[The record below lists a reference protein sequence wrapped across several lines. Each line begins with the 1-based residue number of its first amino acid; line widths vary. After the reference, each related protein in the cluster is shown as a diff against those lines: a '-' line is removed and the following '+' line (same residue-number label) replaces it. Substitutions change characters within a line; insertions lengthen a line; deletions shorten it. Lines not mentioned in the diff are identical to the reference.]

1 MMKLLD
7 IQMKAVMAK
16 TVLALLLTVVL
27 SGCTTPPAALDTRQ
41 PARQAEAVDSI
52 GSLQSHQIES
62 AFSPGAGGERLV
74 LKVISSAN
82 QEVRLAAY
90 SFTSPAIVKALIA
103 AEKRGVDVRV
113 VVDDKGNR
121 GKANIASLNLLVN
134 AGISVRTNASYAI
147 HHDKYIVVDGCH
159 VQNGSF
165 NYSNAAAK
173 SNSENVLVVWN
184 DANLANSFLKHWQ
197 SRWDQ
202 GSVFISTY

>member
-1 MMKLLD
+1 
-7 IQMKAVMAK
+7 MKAVMTK

-27 SGCTTPPAALDTRQ
+27 SGCTTPPAALD
-41 PARQAEAVDSI
+41 ARQAEAVNSIDSLR
-52 GSLQSHQIES
+52 SRQIES
-62 AFSPGAGGERLV
+62 AFSPDAGGEGLV

-103 AEKRGVDVRV
+103 AEKRGGDVRV

-121 GKANIASLNLLVN
+121 GKANIAALNLLVN

-147 HHDKYIVVDGCH
+147 HHDKYIIVDGCH

-184 DANLANSFLKHWQ
+184 DANLSASFLKHWQ
-197 SRWDQ
+197 SRRNE
-202 GSVFISTY
+202 GSIFVSRY